1 MINSDSIRLGI
12 DPMPS
17 PDTRV
22 LTAHVPTELASR
34 VDALAE
40 RLERSRGWVVKQALT
55 AWVEEEEE
63 RHRLTLEA
71 LADLQTSPGI
81 PHDAVSAWAESLGS
95 DKPLPVP
102 ACG

>member
-1 MINSDSIRLGI
+1 MINSDSLRLGI

-71 LADLQTSPGI
+71 LVEVDAGPGI
-81 PHDAVSAWAESLGS
+81 PHERVKEWSDSLTRGQPSAVPTC
-95 DKPLPVP
+95 D
-102 ACG
+102 

>member
-1 MINSDSIRLGI
+1 
-12 DPMPS
+12 MPS

-71 LADLQTSPGI
+71 LAEADAGAGI
-81 PHDAVSAWAESLGS
+81 PHERVKEWSDSLTRGQPSAVPTC
-95 DKPLPVP
+95 D
-102 ACG
+102 

>member
-1 MINSDSIRLGI
+1 
-12 DPMPS
+12 MPTL
-17 PDTRV
+17 DTRV
-22 LTAHVPTELASR
+22 LTAHVPNELASR

-71 LADLQTSPGI
+71 LAEVDAGRGI
-81 PHDAVSAWAESLGS
+81 PHERIKEWSDSLTRGQPQAVPTC
-95 DKPLPVP
+95 D
-102 ACG
+102 

>member
-1 MINSDSIRLGI
+1 
-12 DPMPS
+12 MPLS
-17 PDTRV
+17 SKDTRV
-22 LTAHVPTELASR
+22 LTAHIPTSLADK
-34 VDALAE
+34 VDVLAE
-40 RLERSRGWVVKQALT
+40 RLERSRGWVVKRALA
-55 AWVEEEEE
+55 AWVEQEEE

-71 LADLQTSPGI
+71 LADLQTSPGV

>member
-1 MINSDSIRLGI
+1 MINSDSIRLGL

-17 PDTRV
+17 PETRV

-71 LADLQTSPGI
+71 LAEADAGPGI
-81 PHDAVSAWAESLGS
+81 SHERVKEWSDSLTRGQPLAVPTC
-95 DKPLPVP
+95 D
-102 ACG
+102 